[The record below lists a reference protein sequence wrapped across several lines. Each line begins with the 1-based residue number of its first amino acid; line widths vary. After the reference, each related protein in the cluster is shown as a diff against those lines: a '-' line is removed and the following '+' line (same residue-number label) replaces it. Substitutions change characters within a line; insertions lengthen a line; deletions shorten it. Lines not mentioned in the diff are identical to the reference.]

1 MPATLIEM
9 GFMTNPEELE
19 LLTSDD
25 YQEKLV
31 SAIANGIQ
39 DMMEGAQPSMEE
51 QE

>member
-1 MPATLIEM
+1 MRIR
-9 GFMTNPEELE
+9 PEE
-19 LLTSDD
+19 SVCMVID